1 MTNLVPNDS
10 DALAGVKIETDEA
23 AIVKEAIHVNTL
35 MSIEDGHGGDNGEE
49 GGIKPSLIL
58 GDHPS
63 VDGHYTPVSRTLAC
77 GASRVLRMHIFV
89 CIDTATDFHDS
100 SN

>member
-1 MTNLVPNDS
+1 MTNLVPNDG
-10 DALAGVKIETDEA
+10 DASAGVKIETDEDA
-23 AIVKEAIHVNTL
+23 TVEEAIHVNDL
-35 MSIEDGHGGDNGEE
+35 MSMEDGHDDDNGEE
-49 GGIKPSLIL
+49 GWIKPNSIL

-63 VDGHYTPVSRTLAC
+63 VDGHYTPVSRTLDC
-77 GASRVLRMHIFV
+77 VHIFV